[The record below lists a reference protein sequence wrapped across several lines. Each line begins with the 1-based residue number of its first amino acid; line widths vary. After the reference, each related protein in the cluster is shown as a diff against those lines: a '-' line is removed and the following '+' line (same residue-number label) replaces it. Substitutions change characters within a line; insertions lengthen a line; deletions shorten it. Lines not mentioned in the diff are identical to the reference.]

1 MSPPPEFDAW
11 TCPVPLRDYPAI
23 VLGHGGG
30 GQLSSDL
37 VQHLFLP
44 AFRNPALDGLG
55 DAAVLTLTPA
65 VGRVAMTTDAFVVR
79 PLVFP
84 GGDIGRLA
92 VHGTVN
98 DLAMRGARPH
108 ALTASFILEEGLAIG
123 VLGRIVDSMAA
134 AAREA
139 GVAIVAG
146 DTKVVER
153 GHGDGVYITTSGV
166 GVVPDGRDIG
176 PERARPGDVVIVS
189 GTIGDHGMAIM
200 SVRDGLSFESPIV
213 SDTAALHGL
222 MEALVTATPET
233 RVLRDPTRGG
243 VAAALNEIA
252 TASRVAIEL
261 DEAALPVRS
270 EVRAAC
276 EILGL
281 DPLLVA
287 NEGKL
292 VAVVD
297 PAQAASAVDALRA
310 HPLGRDAAPI
320 GRVEAGPAGRVTLK
334 TAFGARRMVPL
345 PIGEQ
350 LPRIC

>member
-1 MSPPPEFDAW
+1 MTTSADAAGW

-30 GQLSSDL
+30 GQLSADL
-37 VQHLFLP
+37 IRHLFLP
-44 AFRNPALDGLG
+44 AFGVASTAELG
-55 DAAVLTLTPA
+55 DAALVTLPS
-65 VGRVAMTTDAFVVR
+65 RHVALTTDAFVVR
-79 PLVFP
+79 PLFFP
-84 GGDIGRLA
+84 GGDIGQLA

-98 DLAMRGARPH
+98 DLAMRGARPV
-108 ALTASFILEEGLAIG
+108 ALTASFILEEGLPLET
-123 VLGRIVDSMAA
+123 LGRIVTSMATA
-134 AAREA
+134 AGDA

-153 GHGDGVYITTSGV
+153 GHGDGVYITTTGV
-166 GVVPDGRDIG
+166 GVVPEGREIG
-176 PERARPGDVVIVS
+176 PTRATAGDLVIVS
-189 GTIGDHGMAIM
+189 GTIGDHGMAVM
-200 SVRDGLSFESPIV
+200 SVRDGLSFDAPIV
-213 SDTAALHGL
+213 SDTASLHGL
-222 MEALVTATPET
+222 MEALVAAAPGT

-252 TASRVAIEL
+252 AASRVAIEL
-261 DEAALPVRS
+261 DETALPIRTEVRS
-270 EVRAAC
+270 AC

-292 VAVVD
+292 LAVVD
-297 PAQAASAVDALRA
+297 PAQASSAVQALRA
-310 HPLGRDAAPI
+310 HPLGGDAAVI
-320 GRVEAGPAGRVTLK
+320 ARVDAGPAGRVTLR